1 METGFDMIK
10 GGVYYIGIG
19 VVFFCHDGN
28 GRVVFNKRSGN
39 ARDEQGCWDIG
50 GGGVKKG
57 ELLED
62 ALRRE
67 VMEEYCTD
75 VLEHEYLGFRE
86 VHRVKD
92 GTPTYWI
99 VFDFKVKIDSSC
111 CAIGDPDK
119 MDDIAWHTLDDLP
132 APMHSQWE
140 TYLKKYSDRL

>member
-1 METGFDMIK
+1 MIK

-92 GTPTYWI
+92 GTPTHWI
-99 VFDFKVKIDSSC
+99 VFDFKVRI
-111 CAIGDPDK
+111 DPDTSFLGEPEK
-119 MDDIAWHTLDDLP
+119 NDAVEWFTLDAIP
-132 APMHSQWE
+132 HPQHSQLPPTIE
-140 TYLKKYSDRL
+140 KYKSRFIS